1 MTNFQPEQASD
12 NVAAPSNTSDVNS
25 MQSVYSDLGSSYMRE
40 AASLSGSSS
49 SSDNSSKSS
58 NDLQESLNAGLQST
72 DQLYGSSP
80 TSGLGAHGTGDTSLV
95 DTSSS
100 DTKPGDTLRGVN
112 SFGDTSTAETNAAET
127 SAAGTNAGDTD
138 AGVPRSD
145 SKACKADAV
154 DMNRGDAGA
163 GTADGDKSE
172 TSEAPKPEAGDLR
185 SEMQRRA
192 EHRSDVVHDR
202 PEMSMARSAGG
213 G

>member
-49 SSDNSSKSS
+49 SSENSSKSS
-58 NDLQESLNAGLQST
+58 SDLQESLNAGLQTT
-72 DQLYGSSP
+72 DQLYGGSP
-80 TSGLGAHGTGDTSLV
+80 TSGLGFHGTGDTSLV

-100 DTKPGDTLRGVN
+100 DTSSGDTNTGEN
-112 SFGDTSTAETNAAET
+112 SAD
-127 SAAGTNAGDTD
+127 SANAGDTD
-138 AGVPRSD
+138 GGEPRSD
-145 SKACKADAV
+145 SRACRTDAV
-154 DMNRGDAGA
+154 DVNRGDAVSS
-163 GTADGDKSE
+163 TANSDRAE
-172 TSEAPKPEAGDLR
+172 TSEAPKHETGDLR
-185 SEMQRRA
+185 SEVQRRA

>member
-12 NVAAPSNTSDVNS
+12 NVAARSNTSDVNS

-49 SSDNSSKSS
+49 SSDSSSKSS
-58 NDLQESLNAGLQST
+58 SDLQESLNAGLQTT
-72 DQLYGSSP
+72 DQLYGGSP
-80 TSGLGAHGTGDTSLV
+80 TSGLGFHGTGDTSLF

-100 DTKPGDTLRGVN
+100 DTNSGDTRR
-112 SFGDTSTAETNAAET
+112 SDTSSGDTNTGEN
-127 SAAGTNAGDTD
+127 SADSANAGDTD
-138 AGVPRSD
+138 GGEPRSD
-145 SKACKADAV
+145 SRACKTDAV
-154 DMNRGDAGA
+154 DVNRGDAVSS
-163 GTADGDKSE
+163 TANSDRAE
-172 TSEAPKPEAGDLR
+172 TSEAPKPETGDLR
-185 SEMQRRA
+185 SEVQRRA

>member
-58 NDLQESLNAGLQST
+58 SDLQESLNAGLQTT

-80 TSGLGAHGTGDTSLV
+80 TSGLGSHGTGDTSLV

-100 DTKPGDTLRGVN
+100 DTNSGDT
-112 SFGDTSTAETNAAET
+112 A
-127 SAAGTNAGDTD
+127 
-138 AGVPRSD
+138 AGVPRFD
-145 SKACKADAV
+145 SNACNADAV
-154 DMNRGDAGA
+154 DMNRGDAGS
-163 GTADGDKSE
+163 GTANGDKSE
-172 TSEAPKPEAGDLR
+172 TSEAPKPETGDLR
-185 SEMQRRA
+185 SEVQRRA
-192 EHRSDVVHDR
+192 EHHSDVVHDR

>member
-12 NVAAPSNTSDVNS
+12 NVAAPTNTSDVNS

-49 SSDNSSKSS
+49 SSDNSSRSS
-58 NDLQESLNAGLQST
+58 SDLQESLNAGLQST
-72 DQLYGSSP
+72 DQLYGS
-80 TSGLGAHGTGDTSLV
+80 TV
-95 DTSSS
+95 
-100 DTKPGDTLRGVN
+100 
-112 SFGDTSTAETNAAET
+112 
-127 SAAGTNAGDTD
+127 
-138 AGVPRSD
+138 
-145 SKACKADAV
+145 
-154 DMNRGDAGA
+154 
-163 GTADGDKSE
+163 DGDKSE